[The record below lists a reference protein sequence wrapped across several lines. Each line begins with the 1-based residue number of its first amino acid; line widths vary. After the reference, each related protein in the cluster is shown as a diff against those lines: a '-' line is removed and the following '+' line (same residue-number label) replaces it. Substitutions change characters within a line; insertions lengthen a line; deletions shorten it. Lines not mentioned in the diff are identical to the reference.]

1 MTALEKKQK
10 KISVIIPVYN
20 AEKYLRETLDSVIK
34 QSYNNWEILLI
45 ENRPKDKS
53 PEIIREYEAHY
64 PGIHMLKGPGKG
76 PGPARNMGLRSA
88 KGDYIVFADADDYLP
103 DVDIFRKYI
112 SMAEQTGADIVVSNY
127 ARLWENRVLPAVKHE
142 TFALCSPSSEEFRF
156 RGFFSVG
163 TLSYVWGKFYRS
175 EFLKKYQIIFGN
187 ISYAEDKLF
196 NMECYICDA
205 KYVFLED
212 TGYIYRK
219 NDTSVSWQYRPDST
233 QNWFKL
239 ANELKGWIE

>member
-45 ENRPKDKS
+45 ENGSKDKS
-53 PEIIREYEAHY
+53 PEIIREYEAQY

-88 KGDYIVFADADDYLP
+88 KGDYIVFADADDYLS

-142 TFALCSPSSEEFRF
+142 TFALCSPSSEEFP
-156 RGFFSVG
+156 
-163 TLSYVWGKFYRS
+163 
-175 EFLKKYQIIFGN
+175 
-187 ISYAEDKLF
+187 A
-196 NMECYICDA
+196 
-205 KYVFLED
+205 
-212 TGYIYRK
+212 
-219 NDTSVSWQYRPDST
+219 P
-233 QNWFKL
+233 
-239 ANELKGWIE
+239 